1 MDREVTD
8 AGGSG
13 IRSRSDAAITDLNRV
28 TLGAGLMKFRRG
40 IPPGRGKKNRGERA
54 KLRLFLD
61 KILA

>member
-40 IPPGRGKKNRGERA
+40 IPTVAGRKTEGKGPN
-54 KLRLFLD
+54 
-61 KILA
+61 